1 MIKPIYFFALVCLT
15 ISSCYSNSIH
25 EIKNTEDTKL
35 IKLHTTKGDIVIK
48 LFEDKAPE
56 TVKNFLHYTKNGNYN
71 GTIFHRVIPN
81 FMIQGGGLMPGMGE

>member
-48 LFEDKAPE
+48 LFADKAPE
-56 TVKNFLHYTKNGNYN
+56 TVKNFLHYTKMEQYFIGSYQ
-71 GTIFHRVIPN
+71 I
-81 FMIQGGGLMPGMGE
+81 L

>member
-1 MIKPIYFFALVCLT
+1 M
-15 ISSCYSNSIH
+15 
-25 EIKNTEDTKL
+25 

-48 LFEDKAPE
+48 LFADKAPE

-81 FMIQGGGLMPGMGE
+81 FMIQGGGLMPGMGGNKHNFTSS